1 MVKNKKFCTTP
12 RGLRGDEPEQYAK
25 DLKQFAKDEAQKFK
39 EQRAEA
45 EDSDQ
50 GDNS

>member
-12 RGLRGDEPEQYAK
+12 RGLRGNEEEQYAK

-39 EQRAEA
+39 EQRIEA
-45 EDSDQ
+45 TNSDQ
-50 GDNS
+50 ENDS